1 MPYVIIHVRKL
12 AGKTG
17 KLATVLNK
25 LKEIGYTPETIVAD
39 PPFAYTLVYLYGEN
53 DKSRIEELD
62 LQDVD
67 VQW

>member
-1 MPYVIIHVRKL
+1 MPYVIIHVRKI

-17 KLATVLNK
+17 KLASVLNK

-39 PPFAYTLVYLYGEN
+39 PPFAYTLVYFYDIT
-53 DKSRIEELD
+53 DKSSIEGLD
-62 LQDVD
+62 LQGVD

>member
-62 LQDVD
+62 LQGVD